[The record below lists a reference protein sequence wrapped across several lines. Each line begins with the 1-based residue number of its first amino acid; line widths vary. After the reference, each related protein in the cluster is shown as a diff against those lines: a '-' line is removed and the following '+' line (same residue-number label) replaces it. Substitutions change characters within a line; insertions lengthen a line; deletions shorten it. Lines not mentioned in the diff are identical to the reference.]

1 MESPSVKSPW
11 RRARNSG
18 IGARMNARKRLARK
32 RKQRCIAIG
41 GDRTV
46 MQITL
51 DTKSIGAVE
60 TDALVTYL
68 FEDSEPLSGRVA
80 EIDVAAGGLLK
91 KLASSGELTGKALE
105 FTLIHAPAGLKAA
118 RLLLVGAGKKDS
130 FNGATMRRLAGA
142 ALRYLKARSVKN
154 FAFLVREN
162 GATADAAQALAE
174 GFITANFETDKYKTE
189 KKNGKEIDSIT
200 LVGF

>member
-51 DTKSIGAVE
+51 DTKSFGAVE

-68 FEDSEPLSGRVA
+68 FEDSDLVTGRVA
-80 EIDVAAGGLLK
+80 EIDAAVGGLLK
-91 KLASSGELTGKALE
+91 RLANSGELTGKTFE
-105 FTLIHAPAGLKAA
+105 FTLIHAPEGLKAA
-118 RLLLVGAGKKDS
+118 
-130 FNGATMRRLAGA
+130 
-142 ALRYLKARSVKN
+142 
-154 FAFLVREN
+154 
-162 GATADAAQALAE
+162 
-174 GFITANFETDKYKTE
+174 
-189 KKNGKEIDSIT
+189 
-200 LVGF
+200 